1 MSVSQELAGQVAV
14 VTGGTRGI
22 GAAIT
27 EGFLEAGASVH
38 AVFAGNDEAAR
49 ALVDRCARFE
59 GRLTTQRL
67 DVSDPTA
74 VEAFW
79 NALDERAPD
88 GVQILVNNAGI
99 RRDAIVGSMKPSD
112 WQRVLDVNL
121 TGSFLMSK
129 FAVLSMMRRRYG
141 RIVMITSPAAEV
153 GFQGQ
158 AAYAASKAGQQ
169 GLMRSLAREVAKRK
183 ITVNCVSPGFIDTE
197 LLADLTPEQK
207 AEHLELVPLARFGTP
222 AEVAHAVSFLCSPRS
237 GYVHGTT
244 LEVTGGI

>member
-1 MSVSQELAGQVAV
+1 MLPLEGKTCL
-14 VTGGTRGI
+14 VTGAARGI
-22 GAAIT
+22 GRAIA
-27 EGFLEAGASVH
+27 LAMADAGCNVCVNYSTSHGPAEEVAKLVQERGRKAKCYKANI
-38 AVFAGNDEAAR
+38 AVDEENRAMLSQIND
-49 ALVDRCARFE
+49 DF
-59 GRLTTQRL
+59 GI
-67 DVSDPTA
+67 
-74 VEAFW
+74 
-79 NALDERAPD
+79 
-88 GVQILVNNAGI
+88 VQILVNNAGI